1 MNVAQG
7 LERSARHFA
16 DRTAIV
22 AGDRALTYRELE
34 AAVSRAAH
42 ALRAL
47 GVRQGDRVALYLP
60 NVPEF
65 AVAYLAALKLGAIA
79 VSVNVMLVTEEVRYV
94 VSDSGAK
101 VLFTTGALLPRVEPL
116 LGSVPSLEHVVLCE
130 GERAGDPA
138 HVHALAELAAAA
150 PPDPVRAVDLDRDAP
165 AAILYTSGT
174 TGKQKGATL
183 SHGNV
188 VSNATSTRHCVR
200 LEPSDRLLLFLPLFH
215 CFGQNFI
222 LNAGLAAGATIVLH
236 RRFELEPV
244 VASVERHGVTCFYAV
259 PTIYI
264 HLLAAGIAKERLA
277 TVRFWFSAA
286 APLPAEVAGRWREA
300 HGRPIHEGY
309 GLTETSPSACFN
321 HEIEHRIGTVGSPI
335 ENVEMKVF
343 DDEDREVPAGTRG
356 EIVVRGPNVMLGYW
370 NRPEDTARALRGG
383 WFHTGDIGFVDEDG
397 YFHVV
402 DRQKDM
408 INSAGFKVWPVDVEQ
423 VLYEHPAVKECAV
436 IGAPDPV
443 NGEVVAA
450 FVTLQDGA
458 RLGEDE
464 LKAFCRAR
472 MAAYKVP
479 RKVFFAGDL
488 PKSAT
493 GKLLKRVLR
502 ERIPPP

>member
-1 MNVAQG
+1 MNIAQS

-16 DRTAIV
+16 DRQAIV
-22 AGDRALTYRELE
+22 FGERVLGYRDLE
-34 AAVSRAAH
+34 AAASRAAH

-47 GVRQGDRVALYLP
+47 GVAQGDRVALYLP

-65 AVAYLAALKLGAIA
+65 AIAYLATLKLGAIA
-79 VSVNVMLVTEEVRYV
+79 VSVNAMLVAEEVRYV
-94 VSDSGAK
+94 LSDSGAK
-101 VLFTTGALLPRVEPL
+101 VVCTTAAQWPNVAPL
-116 LGSVPSLEHVVLCE
+116 LGSVPSLEHVVVCE

-138 HVHALAELAAAA
+138 RVHALAELVAAA
-150 PPDPVRAVDLDRDAP
+150 PADPFRAVDLDRDAP

-188 VSNATSTRHCVR
+188 VSNTASTRHAVK
-200 LEPSDRLLLFLPLFH
+200 LEPADRLVLFLPLFH

-222 LNAGLAAGATIVLH
+222 LNAGLAAGAAIVLH

-244 VASVERHGVTCFYAV
+244 VASIERERVTCFYGV

-264 HLLAAGIAKERLA
+264 HLLAAGIARERLA

-286 APLPAEVAGRWREA
+286 APLPAEVAARWREV

-335 ENVEMKVF
+335 DNVEMKVF
-343 DDEDREVPAGTRG
+343 DDEDREVPAGARG

-370 NRPEDTARALRGG
+370 NRPDETARGLRGG

-408 INSAGFKVWPVDVEQ
+408 INSAGFKIWPVDVEQ

-458 RLGEDE
+458 RATEDE
-464 LKAFCRAR
+464 VKAFCRQR

-479 RKVFFAGDL
+479 RKVYFQGDL

-502 ERIPPP
+502 ERIP